1 MLHTI
6 FKKVTQYSKFC
17 STNND
22 LVNPIFN
29 QLWKNVLNL
38 VKKCL
43 KKKIL
48 HNIAGIVQPIS
59 KVVPKLF
66 LLWNLKGDILKKVF

>member
-29 QLWKNVLNL
+29 PV
-38 VKKCL
+38 VEKCL
-43 KKKIL
+43 KLSQKMSQEK
-48 HNIAGIVQPIS
+48 NIT
-59 KVVPKLF
+59 
-66 LLWNLKGDILKKVF
+66 